1 MADIEKATER
11 LQSALRRLEAAV
23 EGRCA
28 KDDAFAAD
36 LQLSINGR
44 SYLISC
50 DDGQEAHLKR
60 LGAFLDEK
68 MTDLATAVG
77 NVGEARLLVM
87 AALLI
92 SDELFEARR
101 QQEGEEA
108 GGIDIAAMEE
118 AETTM
123 AGALDAFAQRI
134 EAIAARLEGA

>member
-1 MADIEKATER
+1 MA
-11 LQSALRRLEAAV
+11 QVS
-23 EGRCA
+23 
-28 KDDAFAAD
+28 
-36 LQLSINGR
+36 LSINER

-68 MTDLATAVG
+68 MRDLSTAVG

-92 SDELFEARR
+92 SDELFETRR
-101 QQEGEEA
+101 QLDEQGEGE
-108 GGIDIAAMEE
+108 GGEVDIAALEE

-134 EAIAARLEGA
+134 EVIAARLEGT

>member
-1 MADIEKATER
+1 VA
-11 LQSALRRLEAAV
+11 QVS
-23 EGRCA
+23 
-28 KDDAFAAD
+28 
-36 LQLSINGR
+36 LSINGR
-44 SYLISC
+44 SYLIAC

-60 LGAFLDEK
+60 LGAYLDEK
-68 MTDLATAVG
+68 MGDLSTAVG

-101 QQEGEEA
+101 QRDEREEGA
-108 GGIDIAAMEE
+108 DSGVDIAALEE

-134 EAIAARLEGA
+134 EIIAARLEGA

>member
-1 MADIEKATER
+1 MAQI
-11 LQSALRRLEAAV
+11 S
-23 EGRCA
+23 
-28 KDDAFAAD
+28 
-36 LQLSINGR
+36 LSINGR

-108 GGIDIAAMEE
+108 GEIDIAAMEE

>member
-1 MADIEKATER
+1 MAQI
-11 LQSALRRLEAAV
+11 S
-23 EGRCA
+23 
-28 KDDAFAAD
+28 
-36 LQLSINGR
+36 LSINGR

-77 NVGEARLLVM
+77 NVG
-87 AALLI
+87 
-92 SDELFEARR
+92 EARR